1 VVRPGAGEEVIAHNT
16 PGPLAREIVRALP
29 IRQGQ
34 SILEGHVGNGAFPT
48 ALSQVYP
55 NHRLLVEVGDL
66 NPHNGGLRPP
76 LEVAQRFGSF
86 RAYPGVDFLEVNPW
100 RPPDWI
106 LGNPPYGDEATRD
119 EAEPHVR
126 RALEVVRP
134 GGSVVFLL
142 QAGFLFG
149 SGRYDRMWRPGSG
162 IPRPF
167 HVWNV
172 VGRPSFN
179 VTGKPPPEPEG
190 EPPAKKKKK
199 GGSNRYEY
207 VAIWWNTAVPEPK
220 TTTDWLVDPAWAA
233 ANGRPGRRY
242 RAWSGA

>member
-1 VVRPGAGEEVIAHNT
+1 MIAHNT
-16 PGPLAREIVRALP
+16 PIPLAREICSALP
-29 IRQGQ
+29 VRPGQ
-34 SILEGHVGNGAFPT
+34 SILEGHVGTGAFPV
-48 ALSQVYP
+48 ALAQAYP
-55 NHRLLVEVGDL
+55 SHRLLVEVGDL
-66 NPHNGGLRPP
+66 NPENIGLHPP
-76 LEVAQRFGSF
+76 LTQHFGSF
-86 RAYPGVDFLEVNPW
+86 RAYPGVDFLKVNPW

-106 LGNPPYGDEATRD
+106 LGNPPYGDEETRD

-126 RALEVVRP
+126 RALEIVRP

-142 QAGFLFG
+142 QAGFMFG
-149 SGRYDRMWRPGSG
+149 GGRYDRMWRPGSG

-179 VTGKPPPEPEG
+179 VTGEEPPEPSE
-190 EPPAKKKKK
+190 EPAAKKKA

-233 ANGRPGRRY
+233 AIGRPGRKY